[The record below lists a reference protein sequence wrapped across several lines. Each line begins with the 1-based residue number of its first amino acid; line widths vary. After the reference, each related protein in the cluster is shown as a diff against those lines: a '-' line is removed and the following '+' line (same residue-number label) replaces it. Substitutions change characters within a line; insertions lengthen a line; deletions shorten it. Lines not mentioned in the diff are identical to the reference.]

1 MNSIIRF
8 CSGQNKY
15 LIIVLKREY
24 GMDREWAARKRE
36 WTGNGQ
42 QHRWNGQGMD
52 SKREGLYREWTGN
65 VQGDAEYVTY
75 DATLMPVSL
84 SCR

>member
-1 MNSIIRF
+1 
-8 CSGQNKY
+8 
-15 LIIVLKREY
+15 
-24 GMDREWAARKRE
+24 MDREWTARERE

-42 QHRWNGQGMD
+42 QHRWNGQGMG

-75 DATLMPVSL
+75 GAASMPVSL